1 MHIEHHPLAK
11 EFPELREAIHQLKL
25 NDAHFA
31 RLAGEYEDVDKAVVR
46 AENGD
51 EHLGDAAL
59 EQLKKQR
66 LQLKETLYR
75 QLQQAK

>member
-11 EFPELREAIHQLKL
+11 EFPEFREAIHNLKL
-25 NDAHFA
+25 SDAHFA

-66 LQLKETLYR
+66 LQLKETLYK
-75 QLQQAK
+75 QLQQAQ